1 MNRNVKLAGMR
12 AVSLDSIFEERETCN
27 ECEIE
32 SVINT
37 CNKCGNGVCK
47 QKQCSWKF
55 PHKFKSTYI
64 LCNGCFKE
72 IDKKLINY
80 DHMIIYKF
88 LKKNTK
94 KRRVSCS
101 T

>member
-1 MNRNVKLAGMR
+1 MNRNVNLAGMR

-55 PHKFKSTYI
+55 PHKFHPFCTLHQTPLKQSS
-64 LCNGCFKE
+64 NGA
-72 IDKKLINY
+72 IWGQN
-80 DHMIIYKF
+80 H
-88 LKKNTK
+88 
-94 KRRVSCS
+94 
-101 T
+101 

>member
-55 PHKFKSTYI
+55 PGKYKSIYI
-64 LCNGCFKE
+64 LCNGCYKE
-72 IDKKLINY
+72 IDRKLINY
-80 DHMIIYKF
+80 DHMVVYKF
-88 LKKNTK
+88 LKKNMK

>member
-12 AVSLDSIFEERETCN
+12 TVSLDSIFEEREPCN

-55 PHKFKSTYI
+55 PDKYKSIYI
-64 LCNGCFKE
+64 LCNGCYKE
-72 IDKKLINY
+72 IDRKLINY
-80 DHMIIYKF
+80 DHMVVYKF
-88 LKKNTK
+88 LKKNMK

-101 T
+101 I